1 MQNDPLLYFTTYF
14 FFFKIAPS
22 LLRIIM
28 KQVEQTSDDEL
39 GIPALT
45 KIFRVV
51 VVLLKIFVSLYILLF
66 KAIDPFRI
74 RPLKVSI

>member
-14 FFFKIAPS
+14 FFFRIAPP
-22 LLRIIM
+22 LLKIIM
-28 KQVEQTSDDEL
+28 NQVEKISDDEL
-39 GIPALT
+39 GFPVLT

-66 KAIDPFRI
+66 KVIDPFRV
-74 RPLKVSI
+74 RPFKS